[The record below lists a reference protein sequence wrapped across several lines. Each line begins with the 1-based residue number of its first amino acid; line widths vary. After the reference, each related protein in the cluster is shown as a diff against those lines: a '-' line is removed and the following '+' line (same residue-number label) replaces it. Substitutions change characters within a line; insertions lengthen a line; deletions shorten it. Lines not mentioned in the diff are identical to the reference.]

1 MRRWLA
7 LILLLLASTGQAVA
21 ANVEGLRLWQAPDS
35 LRLVFD
41 LSGPVEHK
49 LFQLDD
55 PERVVIDL
63 HGADLEQALE
73 AGTEDTWVRKVR
85 SGRHSDGKLR
95 VVLDMQRSV
104 SSNTFLLEPNEKYG
118 HRLVVDLTSESAR
131 QAEQDSLMEVVRE
144 AERNQ
149 KGELRDLIIAID
161 AGHGGEDPGAL
172 GASGTHEKEVVLE
185 IARRLERRVAAAD
198 GMTPLMIRDGDYY
211 VALRDRI
218 RKAREGRA
226 DLFVS
231 IHADAFHDA
240 RAHGSSVY
248 ALSQNGATSEAARRL
263 ARSENDADLVGG
275 VRLDDKDETL
285 ASVLLDLSQTGA
297 IEASLAVGQE
307 VLQRMG
313 RVNDLH
319 KSHVEQAAFVV
330 LKSPD
335 IPSILVE
342 TAFISNPAEERRL
355 NSTSHQRQLADSI
368 MAGIRNYFRENA
380 PPGTVWAERD
390 FGPSEHVV
398 SRGETLSSIAREY
411 RVSPQR
417 LRTANGLNGD
427 MVRAGA
433 TLDIPA
439 GGS

>member
-7 LILLLLASTGQAVA
+7 LILLLVGSTGQAVA

-41 LSGPVEHK
+41 LSGPVDHEV
-49 LFQLDD
+49 FQLED
-55 PERVVIDL
+55 PERVVL
-63 HGADLEQALE
+63 DLEGAELEEALA

-85 SGRHSDGKLR
+85 SGRQDDGTLR
-95 VVLDMQRSV
+95 VVLDMERSV
-104 SSNTFLLEPNEKYG
+104 SSKTFHLEPNEKYG
-118 HRLVVDLTSESAR
+118 HRLVVDLNSESAR
-131 QAEQDSLMEVVRE
+131 QEQKDSIMEVVRE

-149 KGELRDLIIAID
+149 QGDQRDLIIAID

-172 GASGTHEKEVVLE
+172 GASGTQEKHVVLE
-185 IARRLERRVAAAD
+185 VARRLERRVAEAE

-218 RKAREGRA
+218 RKAREGEA

-342 TAFISNPAEERRL
+342 TAFISNPSEERRL
-355 NSTSHQRQLADSI
+355 NSAGHQRRLADSM
-368 MAGIRNYFRENA
+368 MAGIRSYFRENA

-390 FGPSEHVV
+390 FSPSEHVV
-398 SRGETLSSIAREY
+398 TRGETLSSIAREY

-417 LRTANGLNGD
+417 LRSANGLNGD

-433 TLDIPA
+433 TLEIPP